1 MDEMND
7 SQVKQLRRTRDGRII
22 AGVCS
27 GAGRYV
33 GIDPNIIRIAL
44 AALTLFGGA
53 GIAIYAL
60 AWLIVPEEGRP
71 TSIAQDLIDKNV
83 NKNRPTP

>member
-1 MDEMND
+1 MND